1 MHRACIPASAGMT
14 GLRAQP
20 LTPVIGDTPCK
31 APNARRLLQ
40 NAGLYRREHD
50 VNHPGDQG
58 SERSHTLTMADGQ
71 TLFVRD
77 WPSSRAQDA
86 VLIVH
91 GLGEHSG
98 RYQRLA
104 AWFRTRGYAVRS
116 YDQRGH
122 GQSPGRR
129 GALSHPDDLLEDL
142 AIVYNDYADSR
153 SQRPLLLGH
162 SMGGLVA
169 ARAVLDRRVQPG
181 AMVLSSPSLR
191 TWEPAWRQKLAAT
204 LAKAL
209 PNLPLPNGLPFDKL
223 SHDPQVEPAY
233 RRDPLRHGWI
243 TPRLADFIFRAGD
256 AAVADASKLAIP
268 TLLLVAGADK
278 LVNPSGSR
286 DFSSA
291 SWAGNKVTT
300 RYFDS
305 LYHELFNE
313 AEPARSQVLKQLGD
327 WLQKRG

>member
-1 MHRACIPASAGMT
+1 
-14 GLRAQP
+14 
-20 LTPVIGDTPCK
+20 
-31 APNARRLLQ
+31 
-40 NAGLYRREHD
+40 
-50 VNHPGDQG
+50 VNHPGDHG
-58 SERSHTLTMADGQ
+58 SDRSHFLAMGDGQ
-71 TLFVRD
+71 QLFVRD
-77 WPSSRAQDA
+77 WPHPQARDA

-104 AWFRTRGYAVRS
+104 SWFHFRGYTVRA

-122 GQSPGRR
+122 GRTEGRR
-129 GALSHPDDLLEDL
+129 GALPHPDDLLEDL
-142 AIVYNDYADSR
+142 ATVYQDYANGQAR
-153 SQRPLLLGH
+153 APLLLGH

-169 ARAVLDRRVQPG
+169 ARCVLDRRIQPP
-181 AMVLSSPSLR
+181 AMVLSSPALR
-191 TWEPAWRQKLAAT
+191 TWESRFMQGLAGVLSRIA
-204 LAKAL
+204 

-233 RRDPLRHGWI
+233 RADPLRHGWI
-243 TPRLADFIFRAGD
+243 TPRLANFIFRAGD
-256 AAVADASKLAIP
+256 ASVADAPQLRVP

-286 DFSSA
+286 DFA
-291 SWAGNKVTT
+291 AGAWAGEHLTT

-313 AEPARSQVLKQLGD
+313 AEPSRSQVLKQLGD
-327 WLQKRG
+327 WLQKRQGSL